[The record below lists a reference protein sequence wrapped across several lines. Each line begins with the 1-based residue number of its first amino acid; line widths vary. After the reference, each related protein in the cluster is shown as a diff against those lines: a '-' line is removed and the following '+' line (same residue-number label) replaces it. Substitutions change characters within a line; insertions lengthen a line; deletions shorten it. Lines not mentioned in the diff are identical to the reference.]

1 MITKRT
7 GNGQTE
13 CTRCKEK
20 GKFALTWDSFLYT
33 FNDKPYCFNCLMEML
48 EEKNNAIDKAIEELD
63 KYINRCTNEGGYD
76 YDVCLMVLNCMK
88 KAKSIL
94 RGEDNGVV

>member
-1 MITKRT
+1 MVTRRT

-48 EEKNNAIDKAIEELD
+48 EEKNNAIDKAIEYIEDYKHEYYYDLVD
-63 KYINRCTNEGGYD
+63 KKE
-76 YDVCLMVLNCMK
+76 VLN
-88 KAKSIL
+88 IL
-94 RGEDNGVV
+94 RGNDNEEN

>member
-20 GKFALTWDSFLYT
+20 GKFALNWDSFLYT
-33 FNDKPYCFNCLMEML
+33 FNDKPYCFDCLMEML
-48 EEKNNAIDKAIEELD
+48 EEKNNAIDKAIE
-63 KYINRCTNEGGYD
+63 YINNNGILDLNGYD
-76 YDVCLMVLNCMK
+76 LLD
-88 KAKSIL
+88 IL
-94 RGEDNGVV
+94 RGEDNE